1 MYEPQ
6 RLTGTSVPLA
16 MPVSGSTHSRGP
28 EIDPVG
34 MWYTFVGTFTRR
46 RKLFFGIFLGIVFA
60 VGFVT
65 LLTPKRYTVDTKFI
79 AGNPNSVAQNPQAQT
94 GLPILNALL
103 LANAAQSAETYAE
116 LVSEAPVLQRVIDDL
131 HLKATIPQLQNA
143 IKVKPVTNTNIIA
156 IAVTWHDAQTAAKI
170 ANDVATV
177 FVTREA
183 ELVAG
188 QANGAMDFLSKQI
201 PLYQRRMR
209 DAETAVSRFE
219 TANHIADLDTETTS
233 AVNAAAGIQAK
244 FNATQLDREQA
255 LAQVTT
261 LSQQLR
267 SIKPATNNGESV
279 TQNPVLPQL
288 HSQLDD
294 LQLQLRSAQEQY
306 TDEHPAVIA
315 LKQKVAAVQR
325 QIARTPPTVVAAT
338 NSISNPVYTQLT
350 QQLELAKATAN
361 GDEAQLATLGQQ
373 QARLRPQLAALP
385 ANQARLAELKRQ
397 AKLAEDVYNALQQKY
412 NDATVSRTS
421 GVSDITVTQPA
432 LAELAQ
438 KSPKLG
444 LNLTIATVV
453 GLLLALAMIFL
464 VDWFDGRIRDEHDVE
479 GELQLPVLASV
490 PQLPSGDGAAA
501 VPATVRNA
509 ALESYFQLVLAMRY
523 SSDRPL
529 RSVTITSPLKGD
541 GKSTI
546 AMNVAGAFGEIAVS
560 SIEREARVLV
570 IDADMRRPSL
580 HRKFEVPNDLGL
592 SDILIGRAT
601 LAQCVKRTDR
611 PGVDLLTS
619 GQHSPNPIKLLQS
632 NRFDQLLREARER
645 YVTVIVDAP
654 ALVPVFD
661 AAIVAA
667 KTDGTVMILSAGQTD
682 VRSTRKAMARLEA
695 VGVNDLVGTVVN
707 RSVARVDDYS
717 DYFATTTTGPL
728 KELPNSA

>member
-16 MPVSGSTHSRGP
+16 MPVAPTHSRAP
-28 EIDPVG
+28 ELDPVG
-34 MWYTFVGTFTRR
+34 MWYAFLATFNRR
-46 RKLFFGIFLGIVFA
+46 RKLFFAVFFGIVGA
-60 VGFVT
+60 VALVT
-65 LLTPKRYTVDTKFI
+65 LLTPKRYTVDAKMI

-94 GLPILNALL
+94 ALPVLNALL

-116 LVSEAPVLQRVIDDL
+116 LITEAPVLQRVIDDL
-131 HLKATIPQLQNA
+131 HLKASIQQLQGA
-143 IKVKPVTNTNIIA
+143 IRVKPVTNTNIIS
-156 IAVTWHDAQTAAKI
+156 ISVTWRDPQTAAKI
-170 ANDVATV
+170 ANDVAAV

-183 ELVAG
+183 DLVAG

-201 PLYQRRMR
+201 PVYQRRMR
-209 DAETAVSRFE
+209 DAEMAVSKFE
-219 TANHIADLDTETTS
+219 TAHHIADLDTETQS
-233 AVNAAAGIQAK
+233 EVNAAAGIQAK
-244 FNATQLDREQA
+244 INATQLDRQQA
-255 LAQVTT
+255 LAQVAT
-261 LSQQLR
+261 LTAQLR
-267 SIKPATNNGESV
+267 SIKPATNNGQSV
-279 TQNPVLPQL
+279 TENPVLPQL
-288 HSQLDD
+288 RTQLAD
-294 LQLQLRSAQEQY
+294 LQVQLHSAQEQY
-306 TDEHPAVIA
+306 TDQHPEVIA
-315 LKQKVAAVQR
+315 LKQKIGALQR

-338 NSISNPVYTQLT
+338 NTISNPVYTQLT

-361 GDEAQLATLGQQ
+361 GDEAQLATLAQQ
-373 QARLRPQLAALP
+373 QARIGPQLASLP
-385 ANQARLAELKRQ
+385 QNAARLAELKRQ
-397 AKLAEDVYNALQQKY
+397 AKLSEDVYNALQQKY

-421 GVSDITVTQPA
+421 GVSDVTVTQPA

-444 LNLTIATVV
+444 LNLLIAIIV
-453 GLLLALAMIFL
+453 GLMLALGIIFL
-464 VDWFDGRIRDEHDVE
+464 IDWFDGRIRDEHDVE

-580 HRKFEVPNDLGL
+580 HRKFDVPNELGL

-601 LAQCVKRTDR
+601 LGQCVKRTDR
-611 PGVDLLTS
+611 PGVDVLTS

-707 RSVARVDDYS
+707 RCVARVDDYS
-717 DYFATTTTGPL
+717 DYFATTTTPPL